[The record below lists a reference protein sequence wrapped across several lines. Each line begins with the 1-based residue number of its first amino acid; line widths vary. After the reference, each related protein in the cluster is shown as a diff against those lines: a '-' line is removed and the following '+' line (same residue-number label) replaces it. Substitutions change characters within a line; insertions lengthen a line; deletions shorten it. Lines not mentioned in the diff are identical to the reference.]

1 MHHAA
6 TRRPVKQTIRSNLCF
21 LINEMIS
28 ILFASMVSLNSQKLP
43 ANPVAGSIVV
53 IYREDTLKNLM

>member
-1 MHHAA
+1 
-6 TRRPVKQTIRSNLCF
+6 
-21 LINEMIS
+21 MIS

-53 IYREDTLKNLM
+53 IYRKDTLKNLM